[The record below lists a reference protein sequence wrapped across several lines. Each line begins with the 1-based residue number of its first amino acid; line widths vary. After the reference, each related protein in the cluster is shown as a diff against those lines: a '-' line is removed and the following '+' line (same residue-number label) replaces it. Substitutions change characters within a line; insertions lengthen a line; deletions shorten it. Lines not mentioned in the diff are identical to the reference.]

1 MQHLLL
7 AVLVAAAYVA
17 LASISAA
24 VAYSPADA
32 WTVWLPSGVVFGL
45 LLSLQRARWPVILA
59 GGWVGATIFAVG
71 LGSGLLASAGY
82 GFIEVIACGAAAFF
96 VSRMT
101 TLPARLDSARE
112 LVAIILG
119 GALPLALIGA
129 ALATFWHVADGGTAG
144 ASTFRIWALSNVLG
158 TLLVAPM
165 VIAWSGMR
173 AKRSGGMPMPVFV
186 AGAVAAVLFLAVMWL
201 LFDRPVDKRIF
212 GSAGPTLTYIP
223 IVFMA
228 LVGLLWGARGATV
241 VAFIGAL
248 IAMVNTAQ
256 GEGPFAGI
264 PGFTGDPELE
274 VEAYALAIGL
284 TGLLI
289 AVLAAAQRNA
299 VRAAREWK
307 TRFEATIGAHR
318 LLAYEWDP
326 VSGRLIVTGDSVQL
340 LGRTPVQLSTLA
352 DWLAMVAPEDRER
365 VTAHFETRGR
375 GALDDDVLD
384 YTLTGA
390 DGQVVRATDDARP
403 IRDHEGSLHR
413 IAGIVRTAPTAR
425 AAA

>member
-1 MQHLLL
+1 
-7 AVLVAAAYVA
+7 
-17 LASISAA
+17 
-24 VAYSPADA
+24 
-32 WTVWLPSGVVFGL
+32 
-45 LLSLQRARWPVILA
+45 
-59 GGWVGATIFAVG
+59 VGATAFAMW
-71 LGSGLLASAGY
+71 LGSGPLASAGY

-112 LVAIILG
+112 LAAIVLG
-119 GALPLALIGA
+119 GALPLALIGGG
-129 ALATFWHVADGGTAG
+129 LATFWHLADGGTTG
-144 ASTFRIWALSNVLG
+144 ASTFRIWALSSFIG

-186 AGAVAAVLFLAVMWL
+186 AGAVTAALFLGVMWL
-201 LFDRPVDKRIF
+201 LFDRPVEQRIF

-241 VAFIGAL
+241 VAFFGAL

-256 GEGPFAGI
+256 GEGPFAGVA
-264 PGFTGDPELE
+264 GFTGDPELE

-299 VRAAREWK
+299 VRTAREWK

-326 VSGRLIVTGDSVQL
+326 VSGRFIVTGDSVQL
-340 LGRTPVQLSTLA
+340 LGRTSAQLSTLA
-352 DWLAMVAPEDRER
+352 DWLAMVAPGDRDR
-365 VTAHFETRGR
+365 VTAHFETRAG
-375 GALDDDVLD
+375 GALDDDVLN
-384 YTLTGA
+384 YTLAGV
-390 DGQVVRATDDARP
+390 DGQVISATDDARP
-403 IRDHEGSLHR
+403 IRDHDGSLHR
-413 IAGIVRTAPTAR
+413 IAGIVRTASMARTA
-425 AAA
+425 A